1 MFDGITTLSF
11 DLDDTL
17 WPVRPVI
24 IAAERELRVWLDTH
38 YPRVYEQLDRDQIMG
53 MRRTVMDAEPHMRH
67 DLTHLRKRV
76 LALMAEHAGYDEGMV
91 EPAFEVFDQHRNRVD
106 FYDDAL
112 PALKLLARKYRL
124 VSLSN
129 GNASLAKTGLDTLFH
144 AQVSARDVGHAK
156 PHPDMFQAAQLAA
169 GSPADAVLHIGD
181 DPHLDVQGARDA
193 GQRAIWVNR
202 HAQAWPDGLEPPVEV
217 ADLTALTRLLGVAG

>member
-24 IAAERELRVWLDTH
+24 MGAERALGEWLDAH
-38 YPRVYEQLDRDQIMG
+38 YPRIGTTLDRDAIAQL
-53 MRRTVMDAEPHMRH
+53 RRSVVDAEPGRAH
-67 DLTHLRKRV
+67 DLTWVRKRV
-76 LALMAEHAGYDEGMV
+76 LALMAERAGYSDALV
-91 EPAFEVFDQHRNRVD
+91 EPAFEVFDHHRNQVT

-112 PALKLLARKYRL
+112 PALEQLTARYRL

-129 GNASLAKTGLDTLFH
+129 GNASLKKTGLDRFFH
-144 AQVSARDVGHAK
+144 AQVSARDAGRAK
-156 PHPDMFQAAQLAA
+156 PHPDMFRFAERAA
-169 GSPADAVLHIGD
+169 GVAASEMLHIGD

-193 GQRAIWVNR
+193 GQRAVWVNR
-202 HAQAWPDGLEPPVEV
+202 DARRWPAELAAAPEV
-217 ADLTALTRLLGVAG
+217 SDLAALVQLLGAGD